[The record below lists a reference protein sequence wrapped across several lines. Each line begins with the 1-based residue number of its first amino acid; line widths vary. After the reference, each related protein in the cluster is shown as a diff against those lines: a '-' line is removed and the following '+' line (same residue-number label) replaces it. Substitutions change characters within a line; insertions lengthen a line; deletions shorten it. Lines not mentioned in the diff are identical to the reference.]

1 MQQHVSF
8 ASTCPGAISSLIP
21 RLNGWTGWT
30 DMTREWIQH
39 VFWFNKV
46 NVRKGIDLRSEILR
60 RLDFGD
66 ATKPVS
72 ATVMGFFVVALASRS
87 HLISVQNN
95 MEDSWIPRFYR
106 RSLETQR
113 WCFCM

>member
-1 MQQHVSF
+1 MQQPQQQQHVSF

-21 RLNGWTGWT
+21 RLNGWT

-66 ATKPVS
+66 ATKPLS

-87 HLISVQNN
+87 HLISVQNP
-95 MEDSWIPRFYR
+95 E
-106 RSLETQR
+106 
-113 WCFCM
+113 